1 MKLDQEA
8 LEYHRR
14 SPRGKIEIRPTKP
27 TATQHD
33 LTLAYTP
40 GVAVP
45 CMEIAR
51 DRELAYEYTAKG
63 NLVAVISNGTA
74 VLGLGNIGPDGSKPV
89 MEGKAVLFKKFA
101 DIDVFDLEIDET
113 DPDKLVQIVRSLEP
127 TFGGINLEDI
137 KSPEC
142 FTVEPELRKQM
153 SIPVFHDDQHGTAII
168 TGAAL
173 LNALEFAEKPIDRI
187 KVVFCG
193 AGAAGIGCARLY
205 VDLGVKREN
214 ITMVDV
220 HGVVYKGRTEGM
232 HPLLATLA
240 VETKARTLADAMR
253 GADVFVGVSAP
264 NLVTPAMLQSMA
276 PNPVIF
282 ALANPVPEVPYQV
295 AKEARPDAI
304 IATGRSDFPNQ
315 VNNVLCF
322 PSIFRGA
329 LDVQAREINE
339 AMKLAAIRAL
349 ADLAKEDTPDEVL
362 IAYGL
367 RSLHYSREYLIPKP
381 FDPRVLQFVAPA
393 VAQAA
398 IDSGVAR
405 KKSLDMDAYRDR
417 LAATQ
422 GIVQE
427 MSRRIIRRAK
437 RVSPMKRIV
446 FPEARNETILRACH
460 QILEERI
467 AQPVLVGDGA
477 RIREK
482 IEEVQLNL
490 DGAEIVDNGTS
501 PLRKP
506 FAEALFKARQRKGME
521 RHSAGL
527 FMDRPVEFG
536 LMMVKMGQADGF
548 LGGITRSYP
557 QIIKPALQ
565 IVGLRKDVTRVAGF
579 YMVVYRNKTLF
590 LSDTTVN
597 QYPAAEVL
605 AEIAIHTARAA
616 RFFDITPQ
624 VAMLSYSNFG
634 SVRNKDLGRIT
645 QALRLVKQREPGL
658 TIDGEMQAHLAVN
671 AELRQRDYPFCELHG
686 PANVLVFSNLHAAN
700 NAYRLLQ
707 ELSECQIIGPI
718 LMGMDKPVNVLSQE
732 SLVQDVVNMTA
743 ISVLETQHGVI

>member
-14 SPRGKIEIRPTKP
+14 HPRGKIEIRPTKP
-27 TATQHD
+27 TETQHD

-45 CMEIAR
+45 CEEIAR
-51 DRELAYEYTAKG
+51 DKELAYDYTAKG
-63 NLVAVISNGTA
+63 NLVAVITNGTA
-74 VLGLGNIGPDGSKPV
+74 VLGLGAIGAEAAKPV

-101 DIDVFDLEIDET
+101 GIDVFDLEVDER
-113 DPDKLVQIVRSLEP
+113 DPAKFVDIVRSLGP

-137 KSPEC
+137 RSPEC
-142 FTVEPELRKQM
+142 FVIEPELRKQM

-173 LNALEFAEKPIDRI
+173 LNALEFAQKPIDQI

-220 HGVVYKGRTEGM
+220 HGVVYKGRKEGM
-232 HPLLATLA
+232 HPPLEQLAR
-240 VETKARTLADAMR
+240 ETKARTLADALK

-264 NLVTPAMLQSMA
+264 NIVTAAMLESMA
-276 PNPVIF
+276 RNPIIF
-282 ALANPVPEVPYQV
+282 ALANPVPEVPYHV

-322 PSIFRGA
+322 PFIFRGA

-339 AMKLAAIRAL
+339 AMKLAAVRAL

-362 IAYGL
+362 IAYGIK
-367 RSLHYSREYLIPKP
+367 SLHYSREYLIPKP
-381 FDPRVLQFVAPA
+381 FDPRVLQYVAPA

-405 KKSLDMDAYRDR
+405 KKTLDLDQYRDR
-417 LAATQ
+417 LAASQ

-427 MSRRIIRRAK
+427 TARRIVRKAQ
-437 RVSPMKRIV
+437 RVMPLRRIV
-446 FPEARNETILRACH
+446 FPEARSETILRACH
-460 QILEERI
+460 QIIEERI
-467 AQPVLVGDGA
+467 AHPILVGDEE

-482 IEEVQLNL
+482 IKEVQLDLN
-490 DGAEIVDNGTS
+490 GVEIVDNRTS
-501 PLRKP
+501 ALRKP
-506 FAEALFKARQRKGME
+506 FTDALFKARQRKGME
-521 RHSAGL
+521 RQMAAQFL
-527 FMDRPVEFG
+527 DRPVEFG

-557 QIIKPALQ
+557 QIIRPALQ
-565 IVGLRKDVTRVAGF
+565 IVGLRKDISRVAGF
-579 YMVVYRNKTLF
+579 YMVVYRDKTLF

-597 QYPAAEVL
+597 QYPSPDVL
-605 AEIAIHTARAA
+605 AEIAIHSAKAA
-616 RFFDITPQ
+616 RFFDIKPQ
-624 VAMLSYSNFG
+624 VAMVFYSNFG
-634 SVRNKDLGRIT
+634 SVRNR
-645 QALRLVKQREPGL
+645 
-658 TIDGEMQAHLAVN
+658 
-671 AELRQRDYPFCELHG
+671 
-686 PANVLVFSNLHAAN
+686 
-700 NAYRLLQ
+700 
-707 ELSECQIIGPI
+707 
-718 LMGMDKPVNVLSQE
+718 
-732 SLVQDVVNMTA
+732 
-743 ISVLETQHGVI
+743 